1 MSLGYNTTKHIE
13 QNRSIF
19 QKKSTECKKPEKKHN
34 VDSLTDSDD
43 NDESQVILSHQD
55 IIKNIP
61 KGAINQP
68 NPILQ
73 KTHTEWRWRFF
84 DLEGRKLVEISK
96 LDPKKGR
103 TYMDNTGKW
112 IKYTLVENEWD
123 KFLVESKYCYILCD

>member
-1 MSLGYNTTKHIE
+1 MSLGYNTTKHND

-19 QKKSTECKKPEKKHN
+19 SKKSFECKRTEKKHN

-43 NDESQVILSHQD
+43 NDDSQVILSYQD

-61 KGAINQP
+61 KEAINQP
-68 NPILQ
+68 NLILQ

-84 DLEGRKLVEISK
+84 DLKGRKLVEISK
-96 LDPKKGR
+96 LEPNKDR

-112 IKYTLVENEWD
+112 VKYTLVGGWD
-123 KFLVESKYCYILCD
+123 QFLIESKYCYIISSD